1 MGISI
6 SLKETVLLCSGAYLT
21 GERFCYTL
29 KLPTHEA
36 RLPPAAAPKARP
48 CRYMLFLQ
56 PTALGRFRRYDVR
69 VSVRSRQLVCWGASC
84 RLFYSPIPTHEVF
97 MSQLFPVPPTPLL
110 DIESNLSPLP
120 DRLRLLVAAVLTEPA
135 FCRTLN
141 FPNTKRPC
149 RSLCQRPRA
158 GANRGVFAFLPSA
171 RLYGQRYIL
180 AEQRPVSVRTGG
192 LFVAGERCSAFFCT
206 L

>member
-97 MSQLFPVPPTPLL
+97 MSQSFFSTPVPLL

-120 DRLRLLVAAVLTEPA
+120 DRLRLLAAVGLTEPA
-135 FCRTLN
+135 FYRTLKS
-141 FPNTKRPC
+141 PK
-149 RSLCQRPRA
+149 LE
-158 GANRGVFAFLPSA
+158 GLP
-171 RLYGQRYIL
+171 
-180 AEQRPVSVRTGG
+180 EPVPVSPPLTRITAFFVSAICAPLWAAVHIGG
-192 LFVAGERCSAFFCT
+192 TTSSIREDWRPSSAGERCSAFFCT